1 MVATCLTTYP
11 KNLLSGMSRLGL
23 PRDRICRLAGL
34 DPNIFEDP
42 RARVPLVAIGQMWKA
57 ALDVSGERHLGP
69 RVGAHMLIQAHN
81 FLVYAMMASETL
93 GQAFT
98 RGAALHR
105 YVWGAEVFG
114 YDDITDPAW
123 LCWSFPAPDELAGA
137 NHAECVAVCVIRY
150 ASWFTG
156 RAFRPLELQ
165 FRHAPLGRLS
175 EYKCFFACPVRF
187 RSAEDRMAIPC
198 SVLRWACT
206 SALPKLARLATT
218 TIEQELANMD
228 EADLLLRTK
237 WQLTR
242 KLEGGP
248 PSLGVLAQSLGISSR
263 TLERRLHDVG
273 WTYRGLLDSV
283 RRDVGLALL
292 EDKTLSKKEIA
303 YRLGYHAPSAFT
315 RALRRWTD
323 AAPLRSN

>member
-1 MVATCLTTYP
+1 
-11 KNLLSGMSRLGL
+11 
-23 PRDRICRLAGL
+23 
-34 DPNIFEDP
+34 
-42 RARVPLVAIGQMWKA
+42 
-57 ALDVSGERHLGP
+57 
-69 RVGAHMLIQAHN
+69 
-81 FLVYAMMASETL
+81 
-93 GQAFT
+93 
-98 RGAALHR
+98 
-105 YVWGAEVFG
+105 
-114 YDDITDPAW
+114 
-123 LCWSFPAPDELAGA
+123 
-137 NHAECVAVCVIRY
+137 
-150 ASWFTG
+150 
-156 RAFRPLELQ
+156 
-165 FRHAPLGRLS
+165 
-175 EYKCFFACPVRF
+175 
-187 RSAEDRMAIPC
+187 
-198 SVLRWACT
+198 
-206 SALPKLARLATT
+206 
-218 TIEQELANMD
+218 MD

-303 YRLGYHAPSAFT
+303 YRLGYHAPAAFT